1 MLETIKINK
10 STRIN
15 LRNFALNLLKSY
27 GIYFAF
33 IGFFVYLSFS
43 SPHFLTTGNLIT
55 VMRQVSVSG
64 ILACGLTMILIQ
76 GDIDLSFGSLL
87 TVIGFVIAVLQGAT
101 TVGGK
106 IAELPLVLAFL
117 ISMLVGVIVALING
131 VIITRLSVNPFIITL
146 GMMTILKGVALV
158 ISGGQ
163 SVSGLKANYASL
175 GNMSFFGIPAIFIIF
190 LIVALLSW
198 FLLNKTRLGRYV
210 YAIGGNVQAAYLSG
224 VPIANIRIIVF
235 VIMGVLTFVSA
246 AILTSRLNSAT
257 PLAGDPYLMDVIAA
271 CVIGGTSLS
280 GGNGNIPGTVLGVIF
295 LGIINN
301 GLNLMS
307 VPSAYQYIAKGLIIA
322 IAVIIDASKVKVEGQ
337 YVRQ

>member
-87 TVIGFVIAVLQGAT
+87 TVIGIVIAVLQGAT

-146 GMMTILKGVALV
+146 GVALV